1 MREAVSIGR
10 RPRGHS
16 CVSRTCG
23 GWKGSRGGCSS
34 WAFDFQSVF
43 SSLSL
48 FFFFLSPSRRRSQPA
63 DPSCVFTQN
72 TVKWRK
78 VILVGILKMVPV
90 SLRSWDRNVMTSCE
104 WCQSAL
110 WWETDNGDLCFW
122 LLKESRKLRERTAE
136 HVVHFRK
143 PTLFFFFWLEL
154 PQPVWSVRLA
164 WRGPLAFGGECG

>member
-1 MREAVSIGR
+1 MKKKAAKETQPSFELLLSKRKAPSIRVKLISAMREAASIGR

-16 CVSRTCG
+16 CVHVHVRRLKRLSRRLLVLSLFASQT
-23 GWKGSRGGCSS
+23 
-34 WAFDFQSVF
+34 V

-48 FFFFLSPSRRRSQPA
+48 ALLSFPSRRSQPA

-90 SLRSWDRNVMTSCE
+90 SLRSWDRNVMTPCE

-110 WWETDNGDLCFW
+110 WGETDNGDLCFW
-122 LLKESRKLRERTAE
+122 LLNKTGKLREWTAE
-136 HVVHFRK
+136 HVVH
-143 PTLFFFFWLEL
+143 
-154 PQPVWSVRLA
+154 
-164 WRGPLAFGGECG
+164 